1 MRLRRFKQHFYLQ
14 YHVAAT
20 DMRALRKKPND
31 TSSSGVPRV
40 SRAWGQTQ
48 LRHSHLVRSWQHKI
62 KETLQSDA
70 LLAII

>member
-1 MRLRRFKQHFYLQ
+1 MPMLQ
-14 YHVAAT
+14 APNEST
-20 DMRALRKKPND
+20 LQKTND

-48 LRHSHLVRSWQHKI
+48 FRRSHPAPSWQHKI
-62 KETLQSDA
+62 NETLQSDA